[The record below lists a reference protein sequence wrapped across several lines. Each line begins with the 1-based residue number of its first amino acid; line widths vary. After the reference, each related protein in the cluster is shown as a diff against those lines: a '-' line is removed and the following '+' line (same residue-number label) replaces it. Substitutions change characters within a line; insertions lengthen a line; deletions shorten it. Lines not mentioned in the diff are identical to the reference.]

1 MKKDAGVTTGAWE
14 LLPGDFAGG
23 FPIGEL
29 LKVPPDKTLVLVDSM
44 K

>member
-1 MKKDAGVTTGAWE
+1 MKKDAGVTTGARE

-29 LKVPPDKTLVLVDSM
+29 LKPQSTPRQDFGAS
-44 K
+44 